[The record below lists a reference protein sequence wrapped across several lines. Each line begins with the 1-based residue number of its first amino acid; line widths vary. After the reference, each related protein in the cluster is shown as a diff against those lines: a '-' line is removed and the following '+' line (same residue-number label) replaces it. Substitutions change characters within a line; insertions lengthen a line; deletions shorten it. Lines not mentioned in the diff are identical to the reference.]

1 MLTAESSDTGAMV
14 APDFKHVVHD
24 AEDPNHMPPWTQ
36 AVPLGLQHVLAMFA
50 GNITVPVVV
59 AGVIGADAA
68 EKAFLIQAAMLV
80 AGIATLIQ
88 TVGLGPIGARLPVVQ
103 GTSFGFLPVAIPIAK
118 AFGLGAVFG
127 AAIVGG
133 LVQVCLGL
141 MLGRIRRFFPPLV
154 SGVVVLTIG
163 IALLPTGVRYAA
175 GGVGAADF
183 GAFQH
188 LALAAFVIA
197 VTLFVRYAFSGI
209 ASAAAVV
216 IGMAAGYMLALPL
229 GYVDLGPTAAAVWL
243 SVPTPLAYG
252 LSFPAVAVIGMV
264 VMAFVTTVE
273 TVGDIS
279 GITMGGAHRPATDR
293 ELSGGVMADGIGT
306 AIAALLNALPNTS
319 YSQNVGLVAFTGV
332 MSRHVV
338 TIGAVFL
345 LIGGLIPKFGA
356 IVASIPPA
364 VIGGAAVI
372 MFGMVAG
379 AGLKLIA
386 EAKMTRRNMAIVAL
400 SLGLGIG
407 LAGVPDAVK
416 LFPEG
421 LRLLM
426 VSGIIPAAV
435 IAVVLNL
442 MLPEEA

>member
-1 MLTAESSDTGAMV
+1 MA
-14 APDFKHVVHD
+14 APDLRHVVRD
-24 AEDPNHMPPWTQ
+24 AQDPNHTPPLAQ

-50 GNITVPVVV
+50 GNVTVPVII

-68 EKAFLIQAAMLV
+68 EKAFLIQAAMLA

-88 TVGLGPIGARLPVVQ
+88 TVGLGPVGARLPIVQ

-118 AFGLGAVFG
+118 TFGLGAVFG
-127 AAIVGG
+127 AALVGG
-133 LVQVCLGL
+133 VVQVFLGL
-141 MLGRIRRFFPPLV
+141 ILGWLRRYFPPLV
-154 SGVVVLTIG
+154 SGIVVLTIG

-175 GGVGAADF
+175 GGAGAADF

-188 LALAAFVIA
+188 LGLAAFVMM
-197 VTLFVRYAFSGI
+197 VSLLVRTIFAGL
-209 ASAAAVV
+209 ASSAAVV
-216 IGMAAGYMLALPL
+216 IGMAAGYVAALPMGL
-229 GYVDLGPTAAAVWL
+229 VDLSPIAEAGWL
-243 SVPTPLAYG
+243 SVPTPLSYG
-252 LSFPAVAVIGMV
+252 LSFPAVAVVGMV

-293 ELSGGVMADGIGT
+293 ELSGGVIADGLGT
-306 AIAALLNALPNTS
+306 AVAAVLNALPNTS

-338 TIGAVFL
+338 SIGAVFL
-345 LIGGLIPKFGA
+345 LIAGLIPKFGA
-356 IVASIPPA
+356 LVASIPAA

-386 EAKMTRRNMAIVAL
+386 EAKMTRRNMVIVAL

-435 IAVVLNL
+435 TAVVLNL
-442 MLPEEA
+442 VLPEEL

>member
-1 MLTAESSDTGAMV
+1 MV
-14 APDFKHVVHD
+14 APDLKRVVHD
-24 AEDPNHMPPWTQ
+24 AEDPNHLPPWIQ

-50 GNITVPVVV
+50 GNITVPVII
-59 AGVIGADAA
+59 AGVIGADTA

-118 AFGLGAVFG
+118 AYGLGAVFG
-127 AAIVGG
+127 ASIVGG

-141 MLGRIRRFFPPLV
+141 MLARIRRYFPPLV

-188 LALAAFVIA
+188 LGLAVFVIA

-216 IGMAAGYMLALPL
+216 IGMAAGYLLALPL
-229 GYVDLGPTAAAVWL
+229 GQVDLGPTAAAGWL
-243 SVPTPLAYG
+243 SVPTPLSYG
-252 LSFPAVAVIGMV
+252 LSFPAVAVVGMV

-306 AIAALLNALPNTS
+306 AVAAVLNALPNTS

-345 LIGGLIPKFGA
+345 VIGGLIPKFGS

-442 MLPEEA
+442 VLPEEA